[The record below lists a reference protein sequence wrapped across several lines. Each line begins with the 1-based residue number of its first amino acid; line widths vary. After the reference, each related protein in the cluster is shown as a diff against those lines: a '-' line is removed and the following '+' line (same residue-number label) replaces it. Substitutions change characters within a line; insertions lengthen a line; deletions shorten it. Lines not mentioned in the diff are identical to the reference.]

1 MIFHGDVGECRS
13 RREKSWRRRLERKSV
28 KLNVVGED
36 SIGGTDVVR
45 HGSRLNIDI
54 LAVSMSFSVWRVCV
68 ASIVFIIYV

>member
-1 MIFHGDVGECRS
+1 MGCLAERRGSLAS
-13 RREKSWRRRLERKSV
+13 RWTLEAQTAS